1 MAMVSRRRKRRRYA
15 APIGGAFMLL
25 ALIGVVTVV
34 VGAIGL
40 TDRILD
46 NQSDKRQLEDI
57 IRPVLMWDPPPF
69 ENPEDVSPTLMLH
82 FSMWAT
88 LMDENANYT
97 LNENMEMMIP
107 ASDLDV
113 AAHRLFG
120 PGVTLQH
127 RSFGDYEQSYYFD
140 SVRRVYLVSAT
151 AQLFLYSPRVI
162 YIEREGDLYHVRVGY
177 VPPEGFTADIRG
189 ARGEP
194 EPEKYMIYVMRRAG
208 DTFQIA
214 ALRDDPN
221 LVVEIYTP
229 E

>member
-1 MAMVSRRRKRRRYA
+1 
-15 APIGGAFMLL
+15 MLL
-25 ALIGVVTVV
+25 ALVGVVTVV
-34 VGAIGL
+34 IWAIGL
-40 TDRILD
+40 TDRLLD
-46 NQSDKRQLEDI
+46 NQGDKYRLEDI

-69 ENPEDVSPTLMLH
+69 ENPEDVSPNLMLH
-82 FSMWAT
+82 FSMWAA

-97 LNENMEMMIP
+97 PNDYMEMTIP

-127 RSFGDYEQSYYFD
+127 TSFGDYEQSYYFD
-140 SVRRVYLVSAT
+140 SVRRVYVVSAT

-162 YIEREGDLYHVRVGY
+162 SIEREDDLYHVRVGY

-194 EPEKYMIYVMRRAG
+194 QPEKYMVYVVRRVG
-208 DTFQIA
+208 DAFQIT
-214 ALRDDPN
+214 ALRDDPTI
-221 LVVEIYTP
+221 LAETYLT